1 MKRIELNKTKKQ
13 PTKNK
18 TSKLYLIIILVFYLT
33 IDALLIDK
41 IIVPSFAKYEAKQ
54 QEIKVEKEQQ
64 ELLKRATII
73 VKLKDNL
80 NVSFY
85 SDVKVS
91 DFIEEINGRIV
102 DDYKLDTTKLGQRK
116 IKFEYINE
124 ENIKI
129 PYAYTINVV
138 DDIPPS
144 IWLGSTYSI
153 TTKYD
158 GKLLE
163 DITCADN
170 LDDNPKCEIIGKY
183 NTQEAGEYKLTFK
196 ATDSSGN
203 VTAKEFT
210 LKVKEP
216 AENSGSSSSTTK
228 KTRTIIS
235 DVIKKHKN
243 DNTAIGIDVSSW
255 QGDINFQKVKEAGV
269 EFVFI
274 RVGSTKGIN
283 GKYFVDKQFV
293 DNIKGFNEVGIPVGI
308 YFYSYANSKKSAIAD
323 ARWVIDQLKGYKV
336 DLPIVY
342 DWESWSFYN
351 EFHQSFYSTSM
362 NAKAFLDTVEKAGYD
377 GMLYSSAN
385 YLKKVWYDIDYPV
398 WLAHYTTQTNYQGKY
413 TYWQM
418 CSNGKVPGISGN
430 VDINIYYKNK
440 EE

>member
-1 MKRIELNKTKKQ
+1 MKRIELNKPKKQ
-13 PTKNK
+13 PTKKK
-18 TSKLYLIIILVFYLT
+18 TSKLYLIIVLVFYLT

-41 IIVPSFAKYEAKQ
+41 IIVPSFAKYETKQ
-54 QEIKVEKEQQ
+54 QELKAEKEQQ

-73 VKLKDNL
+73 VKLKENL

-91 DFIEEINGRIV
+91 DLIEEINGNIV
-102 DDYKLDTTKLGQRK
+102 DDYKLDTSKLGQRK

-196 ATDSSGN
+196 AIDSSGN
-203 VTAKEFT
+203 VTTKEFT

-216 AENSGSSSSTTK
+216 IESSGSSSSSTK
-228 KTRTIIS
+228 KTRTNIS

-243 DNTAIGIDVSSW
+243 GNTAIGIDVSSW
-255 QGDINFQKVKEAGV
+255 QGDINFQKVKDAGV

-308 YFYSYANSKKSAIAD
+308 YFYSYANSDEAAIND
-323 ARWVIDQLKGYKV
+323 AKWVLNQIKGYKI

-342 DWESWSFYN
+342 DWENWSIFDDY
-351 EFHQSFYSTSM
+351 HQSFYSTSM
-362 NAKAFLDTVEKAGYD
+362 NAKAFLDTMKKAGYD
-377 GMLYSSAN
+377 GLLYSSAN
-385 YLKKVWYDIDYPV
+385 YLNKVWFDIDYPV
-398 WLAHYTTQTNYQGKY
+398 WLAHYTWETNYSGKY
-413 TYWQM
+413 TYWQL
-418 CSNGKVPGISGN
+418 CSNGKVPGISGS
-430 VDINIYYKNK
+430 VDINVYYKNK